1 MRLLANPAEMENFY
15 KISTTLEDKKEAK
28 EQLDAHITNFNLNMD
43 AIISILDE
51 STNQNK
57 TSKLNQ
63 LQNYIFFIE
72 KHIYS
77 FSKSNWHLT
86 QWSWSAT
93 SSLRIGKLKFKNKG
107 LELKEKRVIKILLT
121 WSLRNKPNLC

>member
-77 FSKSNWHLT
+77 FSKSN
-86 QWSWSAT
+86 
-93 SSLRIGKLKFKNKG
+93 
-107 LELKEKRVIKILLT
+107 
-121 WSLRNKPNLC
+121 